1 MLSKG
6 AKAGIVVASVIVLA
20 AVIVG
25 VVLGLQSK
33 SKKSPKKD
41 APTVK
46 MPEIVLIGEPEN
58 SDECVN
64 DVYENKPGTHLYTG
78 LIHGHK
84 IQMSSSMTEFECQG
98 KSYVTK
104 GPESSIEI
112 ISMSKKDWIEMLS
125 YASLLIAETG
135 QNSSCDGVFMLN
147 PKRANKATPHYVEHP
162 DTVKDG
168 VERQAFYLPFDTTFS
183 CFIEKANGT
192 LEHSAKRQIINLDD
206 DDGRIGMNEIR
217 LQPMSEKE
225 LAQHEVVIVAGDLN
239 AEYDGV
245 YIAKSPNSF
254 AYTQQTPKGMP
265 FKTAVIVPGRKGIQ
279 LPDGMMID
287 KLSLHPMTRS
297 EWKNQRYRQFVF
309 YPWIH
314 GNCNGLY
321 LPLPNAELSGW
332 YGRFDRDEKTLR
344 AMMLMTPYSKHVKCV
359 HPETNEIL
367 GRSAIN
373 NRFEKRHSKFWHGNN
388 VLLFD
393 FDKTQYIAVNGF
405 EENSCNGVYARD
417 KNSTGNYTH
426 TGNGLKIQG
435 LTPYSFQVR
444 CYSKDGKAQRGD
456 ALDNAL
462 RPNVTFF
469 ESQNEAIDH
478 FKVLE
483 LELGRRRGWKSLEPK
498 TQDELKWLQR
508 E

>member
-1 MLSKG
+1 M
-6 AKAGIVVASVIVLA
+6 
-20 AVIVG
+20 
-25 VVLGLQSK
+25 
-33 SKKSPKKD
+33 
-41 APTVK
+41 
-46 MPEIVLIGEPEN
+46 
-58 SDECVN
+58 
-64 DVYENKPGTHLYTG
+64 
-78 LIHGHK
+78 
-84 IQMSSSMTEFECQG
+84 
-98 KSYVTK
+98 
-104 GPESSIEI
+104 
-112 ISMSKKDWIEMLS
+112 
-125 YASLLIAETG
+125 
-135 QNSSCDGVFMLN
+135 
-147 PKRANKATPHYVEHP
+147 
-162 DTVKDG
+162 
-168 VERQAFYLPFDTTFS
+168 FS

-254 AYTQQTPKGMP
+254 VYTQQTPKGMP

-373 NRFEKRHSKFWHGNN
+373 NRFERDIPNFGMETTFYCLILTKRSTLPSMDLK
-388 VLLFD
+388 
-393 FDKTQYIAVNGF
+393 KTVATACMRATRI
-405 EENSCNGVYARD
+405 R
-417 KNSTGNYTH
+417 
-426 TGNGLKIQG
+426 L
-435 LTPYSFQVR
+435 
-444 CYSKDGKAQRGD
+444 
-456 ALDNAL
+456 
-462 RPNVTFF
+462 VTTRTL
-469 ESQNEAIDH
+469 AM
-478 FKVLE
+478 
-483 LELGRRRGWKSLEPK
+483 G
-498 TQDELKWLQR
+498 
-508 E
+508 